1 VQIFFS
7 TENLMNATRIVA
19 IVLVVAGILGL
30 VYGGF
35 SYTSQ
40 THKLQIGSVQLSV
53 AEKERVNIPLW
64 AGLAAIA
71 GGLLLLLT
79 SRKS

>member
-1 VQIFFS
+1 MDARKLLAIA
-7 TENLMNATRIVA
+7 LIVGG
-19 IVLVVAGILGL
+19 LLGL

-64 AGLAAIA
+64 AGLVAIA
-71 GGLLLLLT
+71 GGVLLLVT

>member
-1 VQIFFS
+1 MDSRKLLAIA
-7 TENLMNATRIVA
+7 LIVGG
-19 IVLVVAGILGL
+19 LLGL

-35 SYTSQ
+35 SYTSE

-64 AGLAAIA
+64 AGLVAIA
-71 GGLLLLLT
+71 GGVLLLVS

>member
-1 VQIFFS
+1 MDLRKLLAIA
-7 TENLMNATRIVA
+7 LIVGG
-19 IVLVVAGILGL
+19 LLGL

-35 SYTSQ
+35 SYTSE

-64 AGLAAIA
+64 AGLVAVA
-71 GGLLLLLT
+71 GGVLLLVT

>member
-1 VQIFFS
+1 MDLRKLLAIA
-7 TENLMNATRIVA
+7 LIVGG
-19 IVLVVAGILGL
+19 LLGL

-35 SYTSQ
+35 SYTSE
-40 THKLQIGSVQLSV
+40 THKLQIGSLQLSV

-64 AGLAAIA
+64 AGLVAVA
-71 GGLLLLLT
+71 GGVLLLVT

>member
-1 VQIFFS
+1 
-7 TENLMNATRIVA
+7 M
-19 IVLVVAGILGL
+19 
-30 VYGGF
+30 YGGF

-40 THKLQIGSVQLSV
+40 THNLQIGSVQLSV

-64 AGLAAIA
+64 AGLVAIA
-71 GGLLLLLT
+71 GGVLLLVT

>member
-1 VQIFFS
+1 MDSRKLLAIA
-7 TENLMNATRIVA
+7 LIVGG
-19 IVLVVAGILGL
+19 LLGL

-35 SYTSQ
+35 SYTSE

-64 AGLAAIA
+64 AGLVAVA
-71 GGLLLLLT
+71 GGVLLLVT

>member
-1 VQIFFS
+1 MDARKLLAIA
-7 TENLMNATRIVA
+7 LIVGG
-19 IVLVVAGILGL
+19 LLGL

-71 GGLLLLLT
+71 GGLLLLT

>member
-1 VQIFFS
+1 MDPRKLLAIA
-7 TENLMNATRIVA
+7 LIVGG
-19 IVLVVAGILGL
+19 LLGL

-64 AGLAAIA
+64 AGLVAIA
-71 GGLLLLLT
+71 GGVLLLLT

>member
-1 VQIFFS
+1 MDPRKLLAIA
-7 TENLMNATRIVA
+7 LIVGG
-19 IVLVVAGILGL
+19 LLGL

-40 THKLQIGSVQLSV
+40 THKLQIGAVQLSV

-64 AGLAAIA
+64 AGLVSIA
-71 GGLLLLLT
+71 GGVLLLLT

>member
-1 VQIFFS
+1 MDSRKLLAIA
-7 TENLMNATRIVA
+7 LIVGG
-19 IVLVVAGILGL
+19 LLGL

-35 SYTSQ
+35 SYTSE
-40 THKLQIGSVQLSV
+40 THKLQIGSLQLSV

-64 AGLAAIA
+64 AGLVAVA
-71 GGLLLLLT
+71 GGVLLLAT

>member
-1 VQIFFS
+1 MDSRKLLAIA
-7 TENLMNATRIVA
+7 LIVGG
-19 IVLVVAGILGL
+19 LLGL

-35 SYTSQ
+35 SYTSE
-40 THKLQIGSVQLSV
+40 THKLQIGSLQLSV

-64 AGLAAIA
+64 AGLVAVA
-71 GGLLLLLT
+71 GGVLLLVT

>member
-1 VQIFFS
+1 MEARKLLAIA
-7 TENLMNATRIVA
+7 LIVGG
-19 IVLVVAGILGL
+19 LLGL

-64 AGLAAIA
+64 AGLVAIA
-71 GGLLLLLT
+71 GGVLLLVT
-79 SRKS
+79 